1 MNAIPTRQDGYSW
14 MLLLPAPVIVLID
27 IFHQCYDAFNKWGL
41 TNFITDR
48 LYVVLGRMTLFDRPM
63 GERLAV
69 VGFIFLS
76 CLFSSA
82 PQKKAIGY
90 KWPIRITLWGLL
102 LLFVSGFV
110 VSPSEGMDPPVARP
124 YMVMYGLGFLMVM
137 AGGGRL
143 ALAIKASRYQ
153 RFFNEDTGGFRQEER
168 KIVTDRSLNFRAR
181 YVYNGRLRKSWI
193 NIINPRRGVLLIGSP
208 GSGKSRF
215 IIEPAIEQM
224 IQKGVALFIYDF
236 KYPALTNLAYNA
248 FRNNRNKYPGTARF
262 YRINFSDLSRS
273 HRCNVIDPTTINHFS
288 DAAGISKT
296 ILFSM
301 NTSWAQRSGEF
312 FQESAINLVATI
324 IWYLKKYKGGIYC
337 TLPHV
342 IQLAQTR
349 QDELLTILN
358 AEPSTSSLVSNFVQS
373 YINKTTEMLDGQF
386 ASALVP
392 LTRLTSPDIFYVLS
406 GDDLN
411 LDINDPAKPAIL
423 CLGGE
428 PARQQ
433 ALAPVMSLFIDRL
446 NNRVNQAGRHPSAL
460 ILDEFGTVRAA
471 SVLTTFATARSNDVS
486 TIISVQDLSQ
496 LQTQYSNAEA
506 RQIMNSAGNL
516 ICGMI
521 SGETAGLVSDRFE
534 SSIQYK
540 TTIAVNSMDT
550 SVSKSEQTTP
560 AVTPA
565 TLGNLSSGEFVG
577 IVADDPNKRI
587 EKKGFH
593 AEILI
598 EEEWETRLGMH
609 IIPEV
614 REVTDKELDANFNK
628 IRTDI
633 QILVRDEI
641 KRILNDPALR
651 DKQVKR

>member
-1 MNAIPTRQDGYSW
+1 MNATPTRQDDFNWVFTTPGPIILLVDFFYNCYYAFMQWGY
-14 MLLLPAPVIVLID
+14 
-27 IFHQCYDAFNKWGL
+27 
-41 TNFITDR
+41 TNPITDR
-48 LYVVLGRMTLFDRPM
+48 LFEIIGRLKFFDNPQ
-63 GERLAV
+63 GERLVILGLVFMGA
-69 VGFIFLS
+69 FLS
-76 CLFSSA
+76 TA
-82 PQKKAIGY
+82 PQKKAIHY
-90 KWPIRITLWGLL
+90 RWPLIITLLGMV
-102 LLFVSGFV
+102 LLFVSGLVVPPGHGVYLPIARSYMFV
-110 VSPSEGMDPPVARP
+110 
-124 YMVMYGLGFLMVM
+124 YGLGFLMVT
-137 AGGGRL
+137 GGGPRL
-143 ALAIKASRYQ
+143 ARALKTSAYN

-168 KIVTDRSLNFRAR
+168 RIVTDRSLNFRAR

-406 GDDLN
+406 GDDLS
-411 LDINDPAKPAIL
+411 LDINDPAEPAIL

-506 RQIMNSAGNL
+506 RQIMNSTGNL

-521 SGETAGLVSDRFE
+521 SGETAGLVSDRFA

-614 REVTDKELDANFNK
+614 RVVTDKELEVNFNK
-628 IRTDI
+628 IKTDI